1 MIKFYVLPPNMAE
14 LRKLS
19 EHAHYLQ
26 RLNLA
31 PTECTQS
38 DRSWYGWLLGY
49 NLSLHEVQT
58 KSVEALL

>member
-1 MIKFYVLPPNMAE
+1 MMKFYVLPPNMAE

-38 DRSWYGWLLGY
+38 DPAMWCVCVSVC
-49 NLSLHEVQT
+49 EVHLVLMVPT
-58 KSVEALL
+58 AT